1 MGHPTMQENDTAKLT
16 PTEQKYK
23 KEADKQFS
31 PSNVLFSHRM
41 KKQIRIWNSHSK
53 RELYSI

>member
-1 MGHPTMQENDTAKLT
+1 MMN
-16 PTEQKYK
+16 TEQRYK

-53 RELYSI
+53 RKLYSI

>member
-1 MGHPTMQENDTAKLT
+1 MMN
-16 PTEQKYK
+16 TEQKYK
-23 KEADKQFS
+23 KEADKQFF

>member
-1 MGHPTMQENDTAKLT
+1 MMN
-16 PTEQKYK
+16 TEQKYK

-41 KKQIRIWNSHSK
+41 KLLYSHSTK
-53 RELYSI
+53 AKDLANTVLHSML